1 MNGAKKVQSVNLL
14 GVQKNIFGDIYQWNI
29 DRCKYKYANQWEQ
42 NYQILLSVI
51 KYPSAVLLKKIVVP
65 WIM

>member
-1 MNGAKKVQSVNLL
+1 MEGGKKVQSNNLL
-14 GVQKNIFGDIYQWNI
+14 VEKNINFRNHVNEIRDASTNMHRIG
-29 DRCKYKYANQWEQ
+29 EL

-65 WIM
+65 CIL